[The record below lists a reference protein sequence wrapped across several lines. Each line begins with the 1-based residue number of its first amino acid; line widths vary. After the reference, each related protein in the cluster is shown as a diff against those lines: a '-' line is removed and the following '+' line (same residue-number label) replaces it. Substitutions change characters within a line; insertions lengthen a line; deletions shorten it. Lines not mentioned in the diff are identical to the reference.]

1 MALVELQAKYR
12 DQNFLIV
19 NKALFLFINLKLLK
33 AGTYIYIPGTSLVKI
48 IFKSYVSVLSYFL
61 KTTKLVCLSRVIFC
75 KEVIYFIICEQ
86 NMTIFLH
93 NKAFYSRLFLNFF
106 FLNVGQ
112 TLQILKLTFKTL

>member
-19 NKALFLFINLKLLK
+19 NKALFLFINLKLVK

-48 IFKSYVSVLSYFL
+48 ISKSYVSVLSYFL

-93 NKAFYSRLFLNFF
+93 NKAFYFLHLAC
-106 FLNVGQ
+106 FL
-112 TLQILKLTFKTL
+112 ISSF